1 MIFMTK
7 IHNLAKVPEHIVD
20 NPPHVKGQQR
30 WARRYNVAGW
40 FRFDQ
45 LDNSLIRLILRY
57 RDATGSHQV
66 VIDQGR
72 IGGKTMLLSGI
83 TDLKLS
89 GPINAMELLLEC
101 QQSHCTV
108 DELFVQPV
116 KEQSQTAPARNAHKV
131 FRLNSR

>member
-7 IHNLAKVPEHIVD
+7 LHNLAQVPEHIID

-40 FRFDQ
+40 FRFEQ
-45 LDNSLIRLILRY
+45 LDNSLIRLILLY

-72 IGGKTMLLSGI
+72 ISGKTMLLSGI
-83 TDLKLS
+83 TDLKPAGS
-89 GPINAMELLLEC
+89 INAMELLLEC
-101 QQSHCTV
+101 QHPNCTV

-116 KEQSQTAPARNAHKV
+116 KEQTQAKQSRNAHKV

>member
-1 MIFMTK
+1 MTTL
-7 IHNLAKVPEHIVD
+7 HHLAKVPDHIVD
-20 NPPHVKGQQR
+20 NPAHVRGQQR

-72 IGGKTMLLSGI
+72 IGHKTILLSGI
-83 TDLKLS
+83 ADVKLA
-89 GPINAMELLLEC
+89 GTINAMELLLEC
-101 QQSHCTV
+101 HQATCTV

-116 KEQSQTAPARNAHKV
+116 KDNAQASPKRNAHKV
-131 FRLNSR
+131 FRLNAH